1 MINTDTP
8 AIRNTD
14 GGYSTVFLLHA
25 TTFERNQ
32 QIGKLKKQAER
43 IEKWLKENDAK
54 TGSDGRELKSNLT
67 DNDSAMMLTSH
78 GTIKGL

>member
-1 MINTDTP
+1 
-8 AIRNTD
+8 
-14 GGYSTVFLLHA
+14 VFLLHA
-25 TTFERNQ
+25 TTFERYQ
-32 QIGKLKKQAER
+32 HISKLKKQAER

-54 TGSDGRELKSNLT
+54 TGSGGRGLKSNLT